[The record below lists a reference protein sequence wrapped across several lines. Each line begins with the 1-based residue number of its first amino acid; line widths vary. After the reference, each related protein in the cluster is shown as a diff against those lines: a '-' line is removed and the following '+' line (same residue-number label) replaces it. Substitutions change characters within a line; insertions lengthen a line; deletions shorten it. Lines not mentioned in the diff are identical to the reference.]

1 MTICA
6 VRSVKSSQLASPRLT
21 HAANLKSRLPDDGSY
36 VFLLLVVANKLQIQR
51 IRRVSNTKNEIIA
64 SIFSFTNPAVHWSRP
79 DDFVTS
85 MTVWGPLGSR
95 RQSRKLAEIFPRVT
109 TNIEHFRKNRARWR
123 PKNETRF
130 FRTTTKSLPEPRD
143 KSVNRQ
149 RTTTPNRLSSSE
161 FCKRTSRKIRAP
173 DLGAKY

>member
-109 TNIEHFRKNRARWR
+109 TNIEHFRKNETDGDRKTRHDFFAR
-123 PKNETRF
+123 P
-130 FRTTTKSLPEPRD
+130 PRV
-143 KSVNRQ
+143 SPSPATN
-149 RTTTPNRLSSSE
+149 P
-161 FCKRTSRKIRAP
+161 
-173 DLGAKY
+173 